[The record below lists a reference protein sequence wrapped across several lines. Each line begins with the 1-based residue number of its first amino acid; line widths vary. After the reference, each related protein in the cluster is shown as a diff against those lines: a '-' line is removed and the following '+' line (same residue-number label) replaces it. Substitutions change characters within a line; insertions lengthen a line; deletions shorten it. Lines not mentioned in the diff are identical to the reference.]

1 MGRPVHRVENKSSR
15 FLSRLFLNDLSL
27 MDSNNFLGNSG
38 VGEREGRIASTLVLY
53 DYLLPIRLQSV
64 ISILLMELGE
74 RAMWPLSK

>member
-1 MGRPVHRVENKSSR
+1 
-15 FLSRLFLNDLSL
+15 

-38 VGEREGRIASTLVLY
+38 VGEREGRIASTLVLC